1 MDEMYRMLGREHQAD
16 LDREASK
23 HALASRLPSR
33 RPGLTRQALT
43 HFWWLATRTDTGG
56 ANVGDAAASST
67 SARAARPPP
76 PGASASPKIRSSLR
90 KLGSPADFVAAPFL
104 RPADECCSRR

>member
-43 HFWWLATRTDTGG
+43 HFWRLATRTDTGG
-56 ANVGDAAASST
+56 ANVGDAAGPRRVNAITMAISRLEDEQQE
-67 SARAARPPP
+67 ARKEA
-76 PGASASPKIRSSLR
+76 
-90 KLGSPADFVAAPFL
+90 
-104 RPADECCSRR
+104 